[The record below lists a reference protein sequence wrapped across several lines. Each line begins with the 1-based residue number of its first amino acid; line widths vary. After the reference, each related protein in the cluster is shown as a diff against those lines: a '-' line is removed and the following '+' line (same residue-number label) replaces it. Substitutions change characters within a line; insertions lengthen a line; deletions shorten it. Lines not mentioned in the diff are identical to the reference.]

1 MDFVFVVGETSR
13 FMLASEK
20 KTTREEWSFCRWRQ
34 YQLNDFLTFWCVCQ
48 QSTTITTLYHR
59 EKCQTAHAFKIPG
72 NPRVNTYNTGTS
84 WGILTWEVGVMLY
97 IHWPCT
103 SRGRQFLNCRP
114 GSKRR
119 VHSGTCIFTAYIYYY
134 YKGEHPP
141 RHVTWAIKWRFC
153 CYIQILKII
162 WQTNKFN
169 RVVGEKL
176 DPCLLEEK

>member
-20 KTTREEWSFCRWRQ
+20 KNDTRRVVISSMTTVISWMI
-34 YQLNDFLTFWCVCQ
+34 FLCFWCVCQ
-48 QSTTITTLYHR
+48 QTTTTTTTLYHR

-84 WGILTWEVGVMLY
+84 CGILTWEVGVMLY

-103 SRGRQFLNCRP
+103 SRGRQFLNCHP
-114 GSKRR
+114 GSKIR

-134 YKGEHPP
+134 YYYYNKGEHLPP
-141 RHVTWAIKWRFC
+141 LC
-153 CYIQILKII
+153 DLSYQMEILLLYSNFKNNM
-162 WQTNKFN
+162 TNK
-169 RVVGEKL
+169 
-176 DPCLLEEK
+176 

>member
-1 MDFVFVVGETSR
+1 MDFVFLLLVKQAV
-13 FMLASEK
+13 LCWPVKK
-20 KTTREEWSFCRWRQ
+20 KTTREEWSFCRWRH

-48 QSTTITTLYHR
+48 QSTTTTTTTLYHR

-84 WGILTWEVGVMLY
+84 CGILTWEVGVMLY

-119 VHSGTCIFTAYIYYY
+119 VHSGTCIFIAYIYYY
-134 YKGEHPP
+134 YYSKGSIHPP
-141 RHVTWAIKWRFC
+141 PC
-153 CYIQILKII
+153 GLSYQMEILLLYSNFKNNM
-162 WQTNKFN
+162 TNK
-169 RVVGEKL
+169 
-176 DPCLLEEK
+176 